1 MVLKIKWLFSN
12 KSLQLV
18 KINFAKKLIKI
29 KNFKALLF
37 KNKIDLGLLEDDIEM
52 NYYHNLIFI
61 LFHFILIIS
70 ITYSNNSSLVS
81 LNKQDKND
89 DYNR

>member
-12 KSLQLV
+12 KSLQLL

-37 KNKIDLGLLEDDIEM
+37 KSKIDLGLLEEDIEM
-52 NYYHNLIFI
+52 NYHNLIFI

-70 ITYSNNSSLVS
+70 ITYSNNLSLVN
-81 LNKQDKND
+81 LNKQAKNQNNDK
-89 DYNR
+89 